1 VKILIRLTL
10 LSLLIATCVSATW
23 ADERGKHPYYLHA
36 LSDLRDAR
44 AHLEFLSPSER
55 RDMEEEHAIREIDMA
70 LREIHQA
77 AIDDGKPVGEHMPI
91 DAHLKRTD
99 RFHKALEL
107 LDGARKDVRREED
120 DPRARGLRDR
130 ALLHIDEAHHI
141 IERII
146 HNY

>member
-1 VKILIRLTL
+1 
-10 LSLLIATCVSATW
+10 
-23 ADERGKHPYYLHA
+23 
-36 LSDLRDAR
+36 
-44 AHLEFLSPSER
+44 
-55 RDMEEEHAIREIDMA
+55 
-70 LREIHQA
+70 
-77 AIDDGKPVGEHMPI
+77 MPI

-107 LDGARKDVRREED
+107 LDRARKDIGREED